1 MRYEYHNFTE
11 NLKAVQ
17 NTKDINMT
25 RELILSEL
33 TKVIEGR
40 PSMVQ
45 KALISCGVSIDPRPS
60 KRDLVGA
67 VAFNLTDLC
76 VRTRMMELIVANQL
90 PFIKSSNPLGNEKVS
105 SFDTDVSRDA
115 FMNQA
120 GNNSSSKSGVTT
132 NDLIGTGLDVF
143 GKIIGINT
151 ANKTFK
157 NAAEQRAHELQIAK
171 INQSTMLAQLEAG
184 ANQNVGGVTQ
194 AGIGGGSTI
203 TYILLGVGALAI
215 IGFAIYSSRKKD

>member
-1 MRYEYHNFTE
+1 M
-11 NLKAVQ
+11 
-17 NTKDINMT
+17 
-25 RELILSEL
+25 
-33 TKVIEGR
+33 
-40 PSMVQ
+40 
-45 KALISCGVSIDPRPS
+45 
-60 KRDLVGA
+60 LV
-67 VAFNLTDLC
+67 
-76 VRTRMMELIVANQL
+76 E
-90 PFIKSSNPLGNEKVS
+90 
-105 SFDTDVSRDA
+105 
-115 FMNQA
+115 
-120 GNNSSSKSGVTT
+120 SGVTT